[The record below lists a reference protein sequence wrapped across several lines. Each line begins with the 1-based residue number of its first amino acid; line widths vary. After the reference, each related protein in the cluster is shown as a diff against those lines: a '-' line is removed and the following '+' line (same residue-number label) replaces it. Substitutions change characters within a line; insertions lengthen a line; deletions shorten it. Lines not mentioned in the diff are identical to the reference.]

1 MEYATVVLPVAVTT
15 TEPVADDVRAETALA
30 VVLPVAAANLAA
42 ALVSAAATVNEATNN
57 TLHVQ
62 KDDVGC
68 EDAVGAQHFE
78 KEYHQQHST
87 ASQGALESVM
97 ANTTISLER
106 ATCIESL
113 EQLITRLS
121 TLSDRSSGISPGFDC
136 IDNALPWKQT
146 IVFPQYETLSS
157 VNATKGIIPLA
168 SPESSIELFELI
180 KLAWQKRLDYEK
192 CDTEEER
199 ESYCSC
205 IGHWRSN
212 QNVMKQICNQVLEQ
226 VMTREASACL
236 RSQPA
241 ITRIWNEAYSH
252 EACPYPDTM
261 DCLYIDS
268 SIRLLT
274 NDTYLHAYIEAALAA
289 TSTIDVSICYLFYSD
304 PQSKYILLDL
314 LPYVAERGVKV
325 RVLFELAILESQ
337 CLQMPLDGTSID
349 REAPLHLPKGSP
361 SYARGAKKFRS
372 ATELV
377 REFFNLTSATNI
389 EARYW
394 FARDK
399 TFGYR
404 VKNHG
409 KCHIFDG
416 NSKNGKVIAG
426 GSNVA
431 PRPGSLDT
439 DFVIQ
444 GQVAGMYSAYFDS
457 MWTAMAPDAG
467 DLARTIS
474 EAEEKKECED
484 EQIAVWEAAIDPD
497 IITGHKAKILFLPST
512 PSSSGED
519 VILRC
524 VLGAIY
530 SASQSIYLCMGHF
543 NVPEVVAQ
551 AFKQATDRGVKVYVI
566 SNSFHS
572 CDLRTG
578 QLDLMRSLKRMLTVA
593 PDVKLFVAAVKD
605 GKVPPF
611 LHSKYLVVDSR
622 WACSGSWNMW
632 MRSAFYE
639 MEAEIFVQSES
650 FASDLEEKFTRE
662 SERFCIPV
670 KTVDECNQF
679 LPKGCSI
686 CEGFGPFFDV

>member
-42 ALVSAAATVNEATNN
+42 ALVSAAATVNEATTN

-78 KEYHQQHST
+78 TEYHQQHST

-289 TSTIDVSICYLFYSD
+289 TSTSEYEITSFAFAVICAFVDTDILFPTVDVSICYLFYSD

-399 TFGYR
+399 AFG
-404 VKNHG
+404 K
-409 KCHIFDG
+409 
-416 NSKNGKVIAG
+416 
-426 GSNVA
+426 
-431 PRPGSLDT
+431 
-439 DFVIQ
+439 
-444 GQVAGMYSAYFDS
+444 
-457 MWTAMAPDAG
+457 
-467 DLARTIS
+467 
-474 EAEEKKECED
+474 
-484 EQIAVWEAAIDPD
+484 
-497 IITGHKAKILFLPST
+497 
-512 PSSSGED
+512 
-519 VILRC
+519 
-524 VLGAIY
+524 
-530 SASQSIYLCMGHF
+530 
-543 NVPEVVAQ
+543 
-551 AFKQATDRGVKVYVI
+551 
-566 SNSFHS
+566 
-572 CDLRTG
+572 
-578 QLDLMRSLKRMLTVA
+578 
-593 PDVKLFVAAVKD
+593 
-605 GKVPPF
+605 
-611 LHSKYLVVDSR
+611 
-622 WACSGSWNMW
+622 
-632 MRSAFYE
+632 
-639 MEAEIFVQSES
+639 
-650 FASDLEEKFTRE
+650 
-662 SERFCIPV
+662 
-670 KTVDECNQF
+670 
-679 LPKGCSI
+679 
-686 CEGFGPFFDV
+686 

>member
-1 MEYATVVLPVAVTT
+1 MF
-15 TEPVADDVRAETALA
+15 
-30 VVLPVAAANLAA
+30 
-42 ALVSAAATVNEATNN
+42 
-57 TLHVQ
+57 
-62 KDDVGC
+62 
-68 EDAVGAQHFE
+68 FE
-78 KEYHQQHST
+78 KASNST
-87 ASQGALESVM
+87 VHK
-97 ANTTISLER
+97 
-106 ATCIESL
+106 
-113 EQLITRLS
+113 
-121 TLSDRSSGISPGFDC
+121 FY
-136 IDNALPWKQT
+136 
-146 IVFPQYETLSS
+146 YE
-157 VNATKGIIPLA
+157 
-168 SPESSIELFELI
+168 
-180 KLAWQKRLDYEK
+180 
-192 CDTEEER
+192 
-199 ESYCSC
+199 
-205 IGHWRSN
+205 
-212 QNVMKQICNQVLEQ
+212 
-226 VMTREASACL
+226 
-236 RSQPA
+236 
-241 ITRIWNEAYSH
+241 
-252 EACPYPDTM
+252 
-261 DCLYIDS
+261 
-268 SIRLLT
+268 
-274 NDTYLHAYIEAALAA
+274 
-289 TSTIDVSICYLFYSD
+289 
-304 PQSKYILLDL
+304 
-314 LPYVAERGVKV
+314 
-325 RVLFELAILESQ
+325 
-337 CLQMPLDGTSID
+337 
-349 REAPLHLPKGSP
+349 
-361 SYARGAKKFRS
+361 
-372 ATELV
+372 
-377 REFFNLTSATNI
+377 
-389 EARYW
+389 
-394 FARDK
+394 
-399 TFGYR
+399 GYR

-632 MRSAFYE
+632 MRSGKLLLFWIKTIDSFLLAFLTQCLRSPPAFYE